1 MARVVR
7 ARRIPDTA
15 PIGAIN
21 ITPLIDVMLVL
32 LVVIIIA
39 IPIASHEVPVDL
51 PAGPNRVV
59 DPLPPTV
66 LGIDREGT
74 LTWNGEAVRDA
85 ALPDRLAALR
95 QSGAV
100 LHLQTDPEVR
110 YERFDGIL
118 AVVKRAGITKL
129 GFVGNRP
136 LED

>member
-1 MARVVR
+1 MTRAVR

-39 IPIASHEVPVDL
+39 IPIASHKVPVDL
-51 PAGPNRVV
+51 PAKPGTA
-59 DPLPPTV
+59 DPLPPVV
-66 LGIDREGT
+66 LAIDRQGA
-74 LTWNGEAVRDA
+74 LHWNGAALADA
-85 ALPDRLAALR
+85 ALPERLAAL
-95 QSGAV
+95 QKSGAV
-100 LHLQTDPEVR
+100 LHLQTDPEAR

-118 AVVKRAGITKL
+118 ATVKRAGITRL